1 MIDKQRPPKILKKL
15 EEEYPRAHIA
25 LHYSDPLQ
33 LMVATI
39 LSAQSTDA
47 QINKIT
53 PALFEKYESV
63 EDFAEADLEELQ
75 KDIYSS
81 GFYKSKAKNIKAAA
95 KKIMD
100 EYGGEVPDTMEGL
113 TSLPGIARKT
123 ANIILS
129 NAFGKVVGIAVDT
142 HVKRLSRRLG
152 FTEEK
157 DQDKIERDLMEL
169 FPRKDWKKINYLLID
184 HGRAVCRARKPKCP
198 KCAVRGLCPS
208 AALFLEEHYG

>member
-1 MIDKQRPPKILKKL
+1 MIDNQRPLKILRKL
-15 EEEYPRAHIA
+15 EEEYPHSHTA

-53 PALFEKYESV
+53 PALFRKYETV
-63 EDFAEADLEELQ
+63 EDFANADLEELQ

-95 KKIMD
+95 KKIVE
-100 EYGGEVPDTMEGL
+100 EYSGEVPDTMEGL

-142 HVKRLSRRLG
+142 HVKRLSQRLG

-184 HGRAVCRARKPKCP
+184 HGRAICQSRKPKCP
-198 KCAVRGLCPS
+198 ECAVKELCPS
-208 AALFLEEHYG
+208 APHFLEEHYS